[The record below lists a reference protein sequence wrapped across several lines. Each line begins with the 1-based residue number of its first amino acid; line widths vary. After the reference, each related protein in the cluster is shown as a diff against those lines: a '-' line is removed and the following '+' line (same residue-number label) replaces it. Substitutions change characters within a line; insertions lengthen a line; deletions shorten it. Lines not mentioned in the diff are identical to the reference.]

1 MEAERRHDTGSCKFA
16 AGIIAVHVALI
27 TQEQYAKAEI
37 WQNSLTDKQWLE
49 RCDELAVEQRF
60 AFLELLS
67 FSRDGASHEQTV
79 GLLSF
84 LSVLQHLAHEIA
96 PDCARPIEEAG
107 LAAGV
112 KRGWQFFQATSS
124 DDPAYEARLHRMW
137 FDSVQAS
144 GEPLLWVG
152 CWILMQRI
160 KVVDSPLAQGMVLTL
175 FGLVDCYS
183 RRFSEVGQR

>member
-1 MEAERRHDTGSCKFA
+1 MEAERRHGTGTCNYA
-16 AGIIAVHVALI
+16 AGVIAVRVPRI
-27 TQEQYAKAEI
+27 TIQQYDKAEI
-37 WQNSLTDKQWLE
+37 WQNSLTEKQWLA

-67 FSRDGASHEQTV
+67 FFRDGATHEQTV

-84 LSVLQHLAHEIA
+84 LSVLQYLAHEVS

-124 DDPAYEARLHRMW
+124 DDTVYEARLHRMW
-137 FDSVQAS
+137 FESVQAS
-144 GEPLLWVG
+144 GEPFLWAG
-152 CWILMQRI
+152 CWTLMQRI
-160 KVVDSPLAQGMVLTL
+160 KVVDSPLSQGMVLTL

-183 RRFSEVGQR
+183 HHFSEVGQR

>member
-1 MEAERRHDTGSCKFA
+1 MEAEWRHGTGTCKYA
-16 AGIIAVHVALI
+16 ACVIAVRVPLI
-27 TQEQYAKAEI
+27 TLQQYAKAES
-37 WQNSLTDKQWLE
+37 WQNSLTDKQWLA

-67 FSRDGASHEQTV
+67 FSRDGATHEQTV

-84 LSVLQHLAHEIA
+84 LSVLQHLAHAVA
-96 PDCARPIEEAG
+96 PDGARPIEEVE

-112 KRGWQFFQATSS
+112 KRGWHFFQATSS
-124 DDPAYEARLHRMW
+124 DDPAYEARLHQIW
-137 FDSVQAS
+137 FESVQAS
-144 GEPLLWVG
+144 GEPFLWAG
-152 CWILMQRI
+152 CWIMIGQTKL
-160 KVVDSPLAQGMVLTL
+160 VDSPLAQGMVLTL